1 MRDALTRLYDR
12 RYLEETLPREVARAA
27 RAGASLAVLLLDVL
41 GFRRF
46 NDTHGR
52 EKGDTALREVAAA
65 LSAQCRKGDICSR
78 YGGEEFAIVLPGA
91 LLEHAQAKAETLRAT
106 VQPTGL
112 AVAIGIAAYPQH
124 GDSAEALLEAAARS
138 LYQAKR
144 RIIEA

>member
-1 MRDALTRLYDR
+1 MRDSLTRLYDR

-27 RAGASLAVLLLDVL
+27 RGGASLAVLLMDVL

-52 EKGDTALREVAAA
+52 ERGDAALREVAAA

-91 LLEHAQAKAETLRAT
+91 LLEHAQAKAEALRAA

-112 AVAIGIAAYPQH
+112 AVAVGVAVYPQH
-124 GDSAEALLEAAARS
+124 GDSAEALLEAAARA